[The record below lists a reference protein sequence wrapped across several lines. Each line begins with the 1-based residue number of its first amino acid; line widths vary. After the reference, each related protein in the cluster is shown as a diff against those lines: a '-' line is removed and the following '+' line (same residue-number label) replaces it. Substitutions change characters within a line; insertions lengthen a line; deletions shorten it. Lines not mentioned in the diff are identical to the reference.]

1 MIEKKSVQKHL
12 RQMKPLPTCLKPG
25 GALKKKIKCVLFD
38 IYGTLFISGS
48 GDISIADKK
57 SPEIEK
63 INQLLTKYS
72 IGKSPQTLLNEFYRA
87 IKTRHEE
94 LRSRGVDF
102 PEVNIDRIWMK
113 VLSNDDTD
121 IIRQFAVEF
130 ELVVNP
136 VYPMPNLEKILSAC
150 RHGSILMGII
160 SNAQFY
166 TPYLF
171 KWFLDSDLKGLGF
184 DPDLIFCSYRF
195 EVAKPA
201 PMLFRIAAEKLTA
214 KGIPPAG
221 VLYLGNDMLND
232 IYPAKGA
239 GFQTALFAGDK
250 RSLRLRSDDPR
261 CKNLSADLVITDL
274 IQLIRHIQSNRE
286 KTGRSLRRALR
297 S

>member
-57 SPEIEK
+57 SPVIEK

-72 IGKSPQTLLNEFYRA
+72 IRKSPQTLLNEFYRA

-94 LRSRGVDF
+94 LRSRGADF
-102 PEVNIDRIWMK
+102 PEVNIDQIWMK
-113 VLSNDDTD
+113 VLSNNDTD

-184 DPDLIFCSYRF
+184 DPDLIFYSYRF